1 MICKAEI
8 KKGVHYRRD
17 FPQSDD
23 EMTFIETNDT
33 AVVSFINDDGSII
46 GNSIEYGYKSEDEI
60 RSIISGH
67 RELDLR
73 YCYVDTTFDLCELQS
88 IHAGYALFNSNVSFD
103 SVTFNG
109 DVDFQYAKFVG
120 TSGFLCIEF
129 CGVVN
134 FCGVKFYKTVLFSN
148 ATFRSKTDFTS
159 AEFSGRAM
167 FDDVTFTNE
176 VSFKYSSFNAEANFQ
191 GTRFSG
197 DVNFIETIFNS
208 HIDCSKARFYRNA
221 TFHYTKFSGVS
232 EFANS
237 TFYGV
242 ADFSNSVFISRAGFL
257 GATFK
262 DEVIF
267 ILSSFYGN
275 TTFYGTAFNRAVDVL
290 DSEFRD
296 KTNFS
301 RATFE
306 ESIMFGGVTF
316 NGDLD
321 FRNAIVKNSIQF
333 KSVKFLSYVDL
344 QLEECNE
351 LNIADC
357 RFEKTCTVTCCHNFS
372 SLAIQNCMTIA
383 PFSLPF
389 DDNLKNAILKGLR
402 TDPEMDTDLRGDDS
416 KNKNNKKYE
425 AFAQQFNFLKVCY
438 NRNGEYD
445 KEDRAYVEY
454 RRCLRKS
461 KRKSFSRGLNWIF
474 LDISSLYCTNPYR
487 VFGVAIIAI
496 VFFASLYFIPGI
508 VSFQPTDSPICN
520 SVFFQQ
526 LWNTLYHSIITFFT
540 IGYGNSIPSGW
551 IGLIL
556 TGLEGFIGVFLMSLF
571 TVSFVRKVLR

>member
-1 MICKAEI
+1 MICNAEI
-8 KKGVHYRRD
+8 KKGVRYRRD
-17 FPQSDD
+17 FVQSDD
-23 EMTFIETNDT
+23 EVASIETNDT
-33 AVVSFINDDGSII
+33 AVVTFLNDDGSVT
-46 GNSIEYGYKSEDEI
+46 GKSIEYGYRSKEEI
-60 RSIISGH
+60 KSIISGQ

-88 IHAGYALFNSNVSFD
+88 IHAEYALFNSNVCFD

-134 FCGVKFYKTVLFSN
+134 FCGVRFYKTVLFSN
-148 ATFRSKTDFTS
+148 ATFSSKTDFS
-159 AEFSGRAM
+159 CAEFNGRAM
-167 FDDVTFTNE
+167 FDNVTFTNE

-191 GTRFSG
+191 GTRFCG
-197 DVNFIETIFNS
+197 DVNFFETILNS
-208 HIDCSKARFYRNA
+208 HVDCSKTIFSRKA
-221 TFHYTKFSGVS
+221 TFHYTKFNGVS

-242 ADFSNSVFISRAGFL
+242 ADFSNTVFISRAGFL
-257 GATFK
+257 KATFK

-267 ILSSFYGN
+267 ILSSFYGK
-275 TTFYGTAFNRAVDVL
+275 TTFYGTAFNRTVDVL

-301 RATFE
+301 CALFE

-316 NGDLD
+316 NDDLD
-321 FRNAIVKNSIQF
+321 FRNAIIKNSIQF

-351 LNIADC
+351 LNITDC
-357 RFEKTCTVTCCHNFS
+357 RFEKTCTVTCCHNFT

-389 DDNLKNAILKGLR
+389 DDNLKNAILQGLR
-402 TDPEMDTDLRGDDS
+402 SDPEMDTDLRVDDN

-438 NRNGEYD
+438 SRNGEYD

-474 LDISSLYCTNPYR
+474 LDISSLYCTNSYR
-487 VFGVAIIAI
+487 VFGVAIITIA
-496 VFFASLYFIPGI
+496 FFAGLYNIPGTVDFTGHYQGVLGSI
-508 VSFQPTDSPICN
+508 
-520 SVFFQQ
+520 
-526 LWNTLYHSIITFFT
+526 YHSVITFFT
-540 IGYGNSIPSGW
+540 IGYGDSSPMGPL
-551 IGLIL
+551 GLIL
-556 TGLEGFIGVFLMSLF
+556 TGLEGFAGVFLMSLF